1 MVKPPP
7 EARHYDVVI
16 IGSGAAGLTAA
27 LNLAPRYKV
36 AVLAK
41 GQLDGGSTA
50 WAQGGIAAVLEP
62 GDTFESH
69 IEDTMV
75 AGAGLNHR
83 ATVEFVVENAAAAI
97 DRLAA
102 LGVPFNPGETLSERW
117 HLTREGG
124 HSHRRIVHVDDAT
137 GWAVQ
142 QALLTA
148 AKAHPNIAL
157 VPDMVAIDLV
167 TSAHVEGERFA
178 ARACHG
184 VYAFNSASRLVET
197 FVAKAVVLA
206 TGGASRVYQYSTNP
220 DGSTGD
226 GIAMAWRAGCRVSN
240 MEFNQ
245 FHPTCL
251 FHPTVKNF
259 LITEAC
265 RGEGGQLKL
274 PPSVSEA
281 ASGIKSGQRFM
292 QRYDDRLELA
302 PRDVVA
308 RAIDAE
314 MKRLGLDH
322 VLLDISHLGAAFIL
336 HHFPMIHARL
346 LELGIDCTVQPIPVV
361 PAAHYSCGGVMVDL
375 DGRTDLAGLWAAGEV
390 TQSGLHGANRLASNS
405 ILECL
410 VFGQA
415 VADDIAALW
424 DNAATPPAIRPW
436 DESRVT
442 DSDEEIVVAHN
453 WDELRRFMWDYV
465 GIVRTDKRLE
475 RAAHRVKLLRK
486 EVQDYY
492 GNFRVTPDLI
502 ELRNLVTV
510 ADLIVR
516 SARARKESRGL
527 HYTTDYPKLAAQA
540 KDTVLDPVSGRN

>member
-1 MVKPPP
+1 MARRAPT
-7 EARHYDVVI
+7 EAQHFDVIV
-16 IGSGAAGLTAA
+16 IGSGAAGLTTA
-27 LNLAPRYKV
+27 LNLADHLRV
-36 AVLAK
+36 AVLSK
-41 GQLDGGSTA
+41 GDVSAGSTA
-50 WAQGGIAAVLEP
+50 WAQGGIAAVLDV
-62 GDTFESH
+62 GDTFDSH
-69 IEDTMV
+69 IEDTMI
-75 AGAGLNHR
+75 AGNGLNDR
-83 ATVEFVVENAAAAI
+83 ATVEYVVENAARAI
-97 DRLAA
+97 ERLAE
-102 LGVPFNPGETLSERW
+102 LGVPFNAGETVSERF

-142 QALLTA
+142 KALERA
-148 AKAHPNIAL
+148 AAANPNITL
-157 VPDMVAIDLV
+157 ITGRVAVDLI
-167 TSAHVEGERFA
+167 TAAHVEGARFA
-178 ARACHG
+178 SRGCHG
-184 VYAFNSASRLVET
+184 VYAWSAATRSVER
-197 FVAKAVVLA
+197 FVARAVVLA

-251 FHPTVKNF
+251 YHPKVKNF
-259 LITEAC
+259 LITEAM

-274 PPSVSEA
+274 PD
-281 ASGIKSGQRFM
+281 GTRFM
-292 QRYDDRLELA
+292 GRYDAERLELA

-314 MKRLGLDH
+314 MKRLGLSH
-322 VLLDISHLGAAFIL
+322 VLLDMTHLEADFIR
-336 HHFPMIHARL
+336 HHFPTIHARL
-346 LELGIDCTVQPIPVV
+346 LELGIDCTSQPIPVV
-361 PAAHYSCGGVMVDL
+361 PAAHYSCGGVLVDL
-375 DGRTDLAGLWAAGEV
+375 QGRTDVPGLYGVGEV

-415 VADDIAALW
+415 CAEAIKSGWNSSAEPPPVRAWDD
-424 DNAATPPAIRPW
+424 
-436 DESRVT
+436 SRVT
-442 DSDEEIVVAHN
+442 DSDEEVVVSHN
-453 WDELRRFMWDYV
+453 WAELRRFMWDYV
-465 GIVRTDKRLE
+465 GIVRSTKRLE

-486 EVQDYY
+486 EVHDYY

-502 ELRNLVTV
+502 ELRNLVQV

-527 HYTTDYPKLAAQA
+527 HYTVDYPATDAVA
-540 KDTVLDPVSGRN
+540 RDTVLDPLSSR

>member
-1 MVKPPP
+1 MARRLPPD
-7 EARHYDVVI
+7 ARHYDVVI

-27 LNLAPRYKV
+27 LNLAPRFKV

-41 GQLDGGSTA
+41 GSVSAGSTA

-62 GDTFESH
+62 GDTYESH
-69 IEDTMV
+69 IEDTMI
-75 AGAGLNHR
+75 AGAGLNDR
-83 ATVEFVVENAAAAI
+83 ATVEFVVEHAAAAI
-97 DRLAA
+97 DRLAE
-102 LGVPFNPGETLSERW
+102 LGVPFNPGETVSERW

-142 QALLTA
+142 QALADA
-148 AKAHPNIAL
+148 AAAHPNITL
-157 VPDMVAIDLV
+157 VPGMVALDLI

-184 VYAFNSASRLVET
+184 VYAFDTTSRQVQR
-197 FVAKAVVLA
+197 FVAPATVLA

-259 LITEAC
+259 LITEAA

-274 PPSVSEA
+274 PD
-281 ASGIKSGQRFM
+281 GTRFM
-292 QRYDDRLELA
+292 DRYDERLELA

-322 VLLDISHLGAAFIL
+322 VLLDLTHLGAEFVV

-361 PAAHYSCGGVMVDL
+361 PAAHYTCGGVLIDL
-375 DGRTDLAGLWAAGEV
+375 AGRTDLPGLWAAGEV

-415 VADDIAALW
+415 VADDIGAGVSDL
-424 DNAATPPAIRPW
+424 PVPAIRPW

-442 DSDEEIVVAHN
+442 DSDEEVVVAHN

-475 RAAHRVKLLRK
+475 RASHRVKLLRK
-486 EVQDYY
+486 EVADYY

-502 ELRNLVTV
+502 ELRNLVQV

-527 HYTTDYPKLAAQA
+527 HYTTDYPKLLAVPR
-540 KDTVLDPVSGRN
+540 DTVLDPVAVRS

>member
-1 MVKPPP
+1 MARRPAAQ
-7 EARHYDVVI
+7 EAHDYDVVV

-27 LNLAPRYKV
+27 LNLADRLRV
-36 AVLAK
+36 VVLSK
-41 GQLDGGSTA
+41 GDISAGSTS

-69 IEDTMV
+69 IEDTMI
-75 AGAGLNHR
+75 AGGGLNDRH
-83 ATVEFVVENAAAAI
+83 TVEFVVENAARAI
-97 DRLAA
+97 ERLAE
-102 LGVPFNPGETLSERW
+102 LGVPFNSGETVSERF

-142 QALLTA
+142 KALERA
-148 AKAHPNIAL
+148 AAANPNITLATGRIA
-157 VPDMVAIDLV
+157 VDLI
-167 TSAHVEGERFA
+167 TSAHVEGQRFA
-178 ARACHG
+178 TRACHG
-184 VYAFNSASRLVET
+184 VYAWSDETRSVERFT
-197 FVAKAVVLA
+197 ARAVVLA

-251 FHPTVKNF
+251 FHPTVKNY
-259 LITEAC
+259 LITEAM
-265 RGEGGQLKL
+265 RGEGGHLKL
-274 PPSVSEA
+274 PD
-281 ASGIKSGQRFM
+281 GT
-292 QRYDDRLELA
+292 RLMARHDPERMELA

-314 MKRLGLDH
+314 MKRLGLSH
-322 VLLDISHLGAAFIL
+322 VLLDMTHLEADFIR
-336 HHFPMIHARL
+336 HHFPTIHARL

-361 PAAHYSCGGVMVDL
+361 PAAHYSCGGVLVDL
-375 DGRTDLAGLWAAGEV
+375 AGRTDLAGLYAVGEV

-415 VADDIAALW
+415 CADAIHASW
-424 DNAATPPAIRPW
+424 NSSEPPPPVRAW

-453 WDELRRFMWDYV
+453 WAELRRFMWDYV
-465 GIVRTDKRLE
+465 GIVRSTKRLE

-486 EVQDYY
+486 EVQEYY

-502 ELRNLVTV
+502 ELRNLVQV

-516 SARARKESRGL
+516 SARRRKESRGL
-527 HYTTDYPKLAAQA
+527 HYIVDYPQTDKLPM
-540 KDTVLDPVSGRN
+540 DTVLDPITRT

>member
-1 MVKPPP
+1 MARRPPP
-7 EARHYDVVI
+7 EPRAYDVLV

-27 LNLAPRYKV
+27 LTLPPHLKV

-41 GQLDGGSTA
+41 GDIDAGSTA

-62 GDTFESH
+62 GDTWESH
-69 IEDTMV
+69 IADTMI

-83 ATVEFVVENAAAAI
+83 ATVEFVVEQASAAI

-102 LGVPFNPGETLSERW
+102 LGVPFNAGETVSERW

-142 QALLTA
+142 QALHA
-148 AKAHPNIAL
+148 AAAARPNIAL
-157 VPDMVAIDLV
+157 VPGMVALDLV
-167 TSAHVEGERFA
+167 TERHVEGERFA
-178 ARACHG
+178 ARRCHG
-184 VYAFNSASRLVET
+184 VYAYDTASRH
-197 FVAKAVVLA
+197 VARFTARAVVLA

-226 GIAMAWRAGCRVSN
+226 GIAMAWRSGCRVSN

-251 FHPTVKNF
+251 YHPRVKNF
-259 LITEAC
+259 LITEAA
-265 RGEGGQLKL
+265 RGEGGHLKL
-274 PPSVSEA
+274 PD
-281 ASGIKSGQRFM
+281 GTRFM
-292 QRYDDRLELA
+292 ARYDERLELA
-302 PRDVVA
+302 PRDIVA

-314 MKRLGLDH
+314 MKRLGISH
-322 VLLDISHLGAAFIL
+322 VLLDIAHLGPDFVRA
-336 HHFPMIHARL
+336 HFPTIHARL
-346 LELGIDCTVQPIPVV
+346 LDLGIDCTVDPIPVV

-375 DGRTDLAGLWAAGEV
+375 AGRTDLPGLWAAGEV

-405 ILECL
+405 LLECL

-415 VADDIAALW
+415 VADDIVAQWDAAV
-424 DNAATPPAIRPW
+424 AVPAIRPW

-442 DSDEEIVVAHN
+442 DSDEEIVVTHN
-453 WDELRRFMWDYV
+453 WAELRRFMWDYV

-486 EVQDYY
+486 EVADYY

-527 HYTTDYPKLAAQA
+527 HYTSDYPRTANDAR
-540 KDTVLDPVSGRN
+540 DTVLDPVLVRS

>member
-1 MVKPPP
+1 MAKRPPP
-7 EARHYDVVI
+7 EARAFDIVI

-27 LNLAPRYKV
+27 LNLAPRFKV

-41 GQLDGGSTA
+41 GKLDGGSTA

-83 ATVEFVVENAAAAI
+83 ATVEYVVENAAAAI

-102 LGVPFNPGETLSERW
+102 LGVPFNPGDTLSERW

-142 QALLTA
+142 QALQA
-148 AKAHPNIAL
+148 AAELHPNITL
-157 VPDMVAIDLV
+157 VPGMVAIDLI
-167 TSAHVEGERFA
+167 TAANVEGERFA
-178 ARACHG
+178 PRACHG
-184 VYAFNSASRLVET
+184 VYAFNDETRHVER
-197 FVAKAVVLA
+197 FIGKAVVLA

-259 LITEAC
+259 LITEAA
-265 RGEGGQLKL
+265 RGEGGHLLL
-274 PPSVSEA
+274 PDGS
-281 ASGIKSGQRFM
+281 RFM
-292 QRYDDRLELA
+292 HRYDDRLELA

-322 VLLDISHLGAAFIL
+322 VLLDISHLGAEFVQ

-375 DGRTDLAGLWAAGEV
+375 AGRTDLAGLWAAGEV

-415 VADDIAALW
+415 VADDIAANW
-424 DNAATPPAIRPW
+424 DEATPIPATRPW

-442 DSDEEIVVAHN
+442 DSDEEIVVVHN

-486 EVQDYY
+486 EVADYY

-502 ELRNLVTV
+502 ELRNLVNV

-527 HYTTDYPKLAAQA
+527 HFTTDYPKLAATA
-540 KDTVLDPVSGRN
+540 KDTVLDPVTTRS